1 MKEEEGK
8 ENNSQLSQPHTGL
21 SEPGAR
27 GVPDF
32 GFWQISKLYSNKDA
46 DYAHPITSPPPPL
59 EFSDLPTA
67 LHIAYTLCSSNIKE
81 DRKLLRK
88 CDRAPVIN
96 F

>member
-21 SEPGAR
+21 SEPEALGYR
-27 GVPDF
+27 GTPRF
-32 GFWQISKLYSNKDA
+32 CQISKLYSNKVA
-46 DYAHPITSPPPPL
+46 YYAHHTRPPPG
-59 EFSDLPTA
+59 FTDIPTA